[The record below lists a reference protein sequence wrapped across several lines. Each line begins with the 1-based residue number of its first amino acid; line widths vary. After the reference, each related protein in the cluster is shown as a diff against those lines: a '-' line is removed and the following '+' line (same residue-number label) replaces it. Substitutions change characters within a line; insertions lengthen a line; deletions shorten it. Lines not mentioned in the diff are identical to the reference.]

1 MLITN
6 SDYLYTNKMMS
17 FAYNRFM
24 PPGKTWRDLFDMVS
38 LRSKGDVVHMRSFTH
53 TAMQVDALQYCFIMQ
68 VNASVVT
75 YQATCGAQVGC
86 TVRQLIR
93 LLL

>member
-38 LRSKGDVVHMRSFTH
+38 LHSKVDVVHTPGFLH
-53 TAMQVDALQYCFIMQ
+53 TAMQSDALQDDFIMQ
-68 VNASVVT
+68 FNASLRVS
-75 YQATCGAQVGC
+75 
-86 TVRQLIR
+86 
-93 LLL
+93 